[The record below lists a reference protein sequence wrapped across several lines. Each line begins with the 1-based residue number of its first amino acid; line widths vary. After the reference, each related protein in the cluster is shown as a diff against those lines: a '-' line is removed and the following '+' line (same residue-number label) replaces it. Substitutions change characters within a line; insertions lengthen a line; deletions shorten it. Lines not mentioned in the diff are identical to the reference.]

1 MDDIL
6 RQELEKNGADVE
18 GTLDRFLGEEEMYVK
33 FLKKTIDSPDFQS
46 LSESIEQKDY
56 KGAFRLAHA
65 LKGVTGNLGLI
76 PIENLASDITELL
89 RGKELEEID
98 EQAVLNKKQ
107 EMQEAY
113 HLFRNIISE
122 S

>member
-56 KGAFRLAHA
+56 KCAFRLAHA

-76 PIENLASDITELL
+76 PIETLASDITELL